1 MFAHASDGSHLR
13 RRMKSVRNDVEEK
26 HSLGGWGCVVHS
38 GNVSRECDNIQ
49 LCSRETSR
57 TQT

>member
-1 MFAHASDGSHLR
+1 MHLMGHICAGDR
-13 RRMKSVRNDVEEK
+13 KVRAMMVEEK

-38 GNVSRECDNIQ
+38 GNVSREFDNIQ